1 MRNILILLCS
11 VIAVAMWV
19 SDIVLPGTES
29 SKKKEVS
36 TANLNTADVTKSQFN
51 IKQLAKTL
59 GVNYQLI
66 NKEAEVL
73 VEPNVI
79 EVTLSLVAIYTSG
92 DMAKVRL
99 RLKTPTRE
107 DTIDVIKGDNFE
119 SLELSKVSA
128 TEVELLNGDQTVQ
141 LKMYKP
147 QVISITK
154 TNGVEEVTK

>member
-1 MRNILILLCS
+1 MRNILILLCT
-11 VIAVAMWV
+11 VIAVVMWV
-19 SDIVLPGTES
+19 SDIVLLSTES
-29 SKKKEVS
+29 SKKKEITTVD
-36 TANLNTADVTKSQFN
+36 LNTSDVTKSQFN
-51 IKQLAKTL
+51 IEQLAKTL

-66 NKEAEVL
+66 SNEAEVL
-73 VEPNVI
+73 VEPSVI
-79 EVTLSLVAIYTSG
+79 EITLSLVAIYTSG

-99 RLKTPTRE
+99 RLNTPTGE
-107 DTIDVIKGDNFE
+107 ETIDVVKGDNFE
-119 SLELSKVSA
+119 SLELSNVSA